1 MAGKRLVGV
10 VVGGGSGDL
19 PPVLALIKGLLGRR
33 HEIAVVCEE
42 NSRHQIE
49 RLGIETITIQE
60 NSELLELLNVWTPAM
75 RNEQRRLLSSGEG

>member
-1 MAGKRLVGV
+1 VAGKRLVGV

-60 NSELLELLNVWTPAM
+60 NSELLNVWTPAM

>member
-60 NSELLELLNVWTPAM
+60 NSELLNVWTPAM

>member
-1 MAGKRLVGV
+1 MAGKRFVGV

-19 PPVLALIKGLLGRR
+19 PPVLALIKGLLGRG

-60 NSELLELLNVWTPAM
+60 NSELLNVWTPAM

>member
-60 NSELLELLNVWTPAM
+60 NSKLLNVWTPAM